1 MLVSTED
8 QEPVELEHQV
18 MTLPQDN
25 HGDLH
30 GQVVLVQE
38 MKVELYLVYLVLLEL
53 YLVLVVMVHGE
64 MVLLVVLAVVSQ
76 VYFTM
81 ESYSLVLA
89 VEAVAVDQ
97 VVVTMVV
104 RHMTVAMMVVTL
116 QDLLMH

>member
-1 MLVSTED
+1 MVVDLVITED
-8 QEPVELEHQV
+8 QEVQQLVQRV
-18 MTLPQDN
+18 LTLLQEI

-38 MKVELYLVYLVLLEL
+38 MNQELYLVYLVLLEL

-81 ESYSLVLA
+81 ESYSLVQA

-104 RHMTVAMMVVTL
+104 THMMVAMMVVM
-116 QDLLMH
+116 Q